1 MFRLCCPQS
10 QPFKPIVSGCF
21 GQLYSSPNIVNLV
34 AEPPS
39 RCNEVLIVSK
49 RFQSPPNLQLPEMV
63 TLEIRAMRITDLFL
77 TALLLTAASTGTSR
91 AELSLAGEGASIEL
105 SESGPSS
112 NQQLVRALDE
122 THQSGLSESVLRQHA
137 RSALRS
143 QTPMGGNYGHEGAE
157 VALIVND
164 HDSATFNARY
174 PAYHTASMVTTSLA
188 AAAGGAHFVGSGE
201 VVGGSAPIVA
211 ASNGSSV
218 VASSTTLSSPTATP
232 LPSGQQNVPLP
243 PTAILFASALFGL
256 PVVTRRLGVFRQ

>member
-1 MFRLCCPQS
+1 
-10 QPFKPIVSGCF
+10 
-21 GQLYSSPNIVNLV
+21 
-34 AEPPS
+34 
-39 RCNEVLIVSK
+39 
-49 RFQSPPNLQLPEMV
+49 MV
-63 TLEIRAMRITDLFL
+63 TLEIRAMRITNLFL

-91 AELSLAGEGASIEL
+91 AELSLAGEGVSIEL
-105 SESGPSS
+105 SGSDSSS

-174 PAYHTASMVTTSLA
+174 PAYHTAGMVTTSL